1 MPALGLLR
9 SVVVTLSYLRRN
21 HVQQELAEFYD
32 ISQSTISRTIAT
44 FVPIL
49 TTLFAQWAPTVDDL
63 DPKSQYIIDGT
74 LLPCW
79 SWHTMPELYSG
90 KHHTTGVNV
99 QVACTLNGE
108 LAWISD
114 PLPGSVHDTKAIR
127 ESGLLNTPPIETSPP
142 QHLGNKG
149 YIGLGMITP
158 KRKPIHRPFVE
169 KEKDFNRQVN
179 QIRYQIERTIAN
191 LKTWR
196 ILHTDYRRP
205 YKTFSETIAAVIGL
219 EFYRQAF

>member
-1 MPALGLLR
+1 MLGLFR

-21 HVQQELAEFYD
+21 HVQQELTEFYNA
-32 ISQSTISRTIAT
+32 SQSTISRTIAK

-49 TTLFAQWAPTVDDL
+49 KTMFAHEVPTVDDL
-63 DPKSQYIIDGT
+63 DPTSQYIIDGT

-79 SWHTMPELYSG
+79 SWQALPELYSG
-90 KHHTTGVNV
+90 KHHTTGVNI
-99 QVACTLNGE
+99 QIACTLSGT
-108 LAWISD
+108 LAWVSD
-114 PLPGSVHDTKAIR
+114 PLPGSVHDAKAIR
-127 ESGLLNTPPIETSPP
+127 ESGLLDAPLTDNGPPR
-142 QHLGNKG
+142 HVGDKG

-158 KRKPIHRPFVE
+158 KRKPIHRPLVE
-169 KEKDFNRQVN
+169 EEKDFNHQVN

-205 YKTFSETIAAVIGL
+205 YTTFSDTIAAIIGL
-219 EFYRQAF
+219 EFNRQTF